1 MRFSI
6 NRMTIDERLGALAQH
21 VEVLASMQLETE
33 KRQQETFK
41 ELKKLT
47 REVRLF
53 RHFVLSMG
61 ANLESRVLNLE
72 SHFDEDEPAG

>member
-1 MRFSI
+1 M
-6 NRMTIDERLGALAQH
+6 NIDERLEALAQH
-21 VEVLASMQLETE
+21 VEVMGQMQVETETRVQQLASAQQGTE
-33 KRQQETFK
+33 KQ
-41 ELKKLT
+41 LKRLT

-72 SHFDEDEPAG
+72 GRINEGDDV